1 MKIEVT
7 FREGRLAPDM
17 TRDEVVTWLLGS
29 MEAMYLGQGI
39 AVSWLI
45 SGLVDALADG
55 AELPVETRDGSYV
68 LTVTTAR
75 RWFRRPVRTYHAE
88 ER

>member
-1 MKIEVT
+1 MKTEVV
-7 FREGRLAPDM
+7 FHEGRPSADM

-29 MEAMYLGQGI
+29 LGPMTLGSGI
-39 AVSWLI
+39 VASWGVS
-45 SGLVDALADG
+45 SLVDGLKDG
-55 AELPVETRDGSYV
+55 AEVPVETGYGRYV

-75 RWFRRPVRTYHAE
+75 RRLRWIRTYHAE